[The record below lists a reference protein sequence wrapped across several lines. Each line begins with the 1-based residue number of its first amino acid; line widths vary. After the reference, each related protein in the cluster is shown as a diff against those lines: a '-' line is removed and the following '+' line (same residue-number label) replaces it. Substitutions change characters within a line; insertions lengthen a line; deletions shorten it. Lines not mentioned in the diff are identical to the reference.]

1 VVLGITGGVAVG
13 KSTAARYFE
22 ELGAAVVSADQLA
35 RQVVAPGS
43 ATLQKLADHFGKRI
57 LGPDGCLDRQV
68 LGDIV
73 FHDVEA
79 RRFLNEITHRE
90 VARLA
95 IQRLGKLRAINIPLI
110 IYDSPL
116 LFEAGAEDCVDAVLV
131 ITAKRE
137 NQLQRLLQ
145 RPAMTRARA
154 EAMIDSHLSQK
165 EKAARA
171 DFVIDSDGTRDELK
185 EKIRALFQ
193 RLTAVKEAPA

>member
-1 VVLGITGGVAVG
+1 
-13 KSTAARYFE
+13 
-22 ELGAAVVSADQLA
+22 
-35 RQVVAPGS
+35 
-43 ATLQKLADHFGKRI
+43 
-57 LGPDGCLDRQV
+57 
-68 LGDIV
+68 
-73 FHDVEA
+73 
-79 RRFLNEITHRE
+79 
-90 VARLA
+90 
-95 IQRLGKLRAINIPLI
+95 
-110 IYDSPL
+110 

-193 RLTAVKEAPA
+193 RLTAVKKAPA